1 MNMSSLNTLIDST
14 QKLLEIDTNSIN
26 SLKFLKKSF
35 EPFFSVSQLLSN
47 FKENLK
53 NIKSQMVSY
62 SKTFE
67 NSLKQYWAKFKVF
80 SKKFE

>member
-35 EPFFSVSQLLSN
+35 EPLFSVSQLLSN